1 VTWPAIKSDRDF
13 PDTVDG
19 LKILLPRWF
28 PELETQDDGT
38 PEGIFHVGRAFP
50 DDMQAQLPYVRCRD
64 IGGNDDGLTD
74 VPLIDIDVF
83 HSSFRA
89 AKNLAK
95 DIRAKLLGYPHR
107 VEGLLIIDRVKTAM
121 RPHDVPWEDDR
132 VFRQYSSYQISAR
145 R

>member
-1 VTWPAIKSDRDF
+1 VTWPAIKNIPY

-19 LKILLPRWF
+19 LKVLLPQWY
-28 PELETQDDGT
+28 PELETEDDGT
-38 PEGIFHVGRAFP
+38 FHVGRIFP
-50 DDMQAQLPYVRCRD
+50 DDMQSHLPYVRARD

-74 VPLIDIDVF
+74 IPLIDIDVF

-89 AKNLAK
+89 ARDLALG
-95 DIRAKLLGYPHR
+95 IQAHLLGYPHR
-107 VEGLLIIDRVKTAM
+107 VGGLIVIDRVSTAM